1 MGGFSVAVISCKKLS
16 FTYPKNEYPA
26 LENVSFSIE
35 EGEFCLVMGKSA
47 AGKST
52 LLKLLKK
59 EIAPFGKIS
68 GELVINKTVGFVSQN
83 VDESIVCDKV
93 RSELSFGL
101 SNMGMTRDEIELL
114 VAETAS
120 YFHIENK
127 LDSDISA
134 LSGGEKQMVN
144 LAAVMIMKPD
154 ILVLDEPVS
163 QLDPVSAERFIFMIK
178 QLHRDF
184 STTIVISEHTSE
196 NLFDYADSV
205 MLIDNARL
213 LYKAS
218 GKDMINYLK
227 ENNHDMLRAVPVRL
241 RLYSDAQT
249 ISECRKIART
259 KNIKSIHYPKENC
272 KSAIDVKN
280 IYFAYSKGYD
290 VLSELSLKVFEN
302 KINAVLGPNSSGK
315 STLLKTIAGVQKA
328 YRGKIKKNGTVS
340 MLCQNVFDL
349 FIQEKCSE
357 ETEFGEVTDFL
368 AINDIKDKHPYDLS
382 GGQAQ
387 RLALAK
393 VLNRGADIILLD
405 EPTKGLDPVLKNKLA
420 EILGQLC
427 RQGKTILIVSHDIEF
442 IGEYADYVS
451 FLSDGRIV
459 STVQKGKFFSSLNFY
474 TTAISKITKGIAE
487 NIVSLED
494 FKNSGGME

>member
-1 MGGFSVAVISCKKLS
+1 MAVISCKKLS
-16 FTYPKNEYPA
+16 FTYPKSEYPA
-26 LENVSFSIE
+26 LDNVSFSIE
-35 EGEFCLVMGKSA
+35 EGEFCLVIGKSA

-68 GELVINKTVGFVSQN
+68 GEININKNVGFVSQN

-101 SNMGMTRDEIELL
+101 SNMGMTREEIELL

-120 YFHIENK
+120 YFHIEDK
-127 LDSDISA
+127 LDSNISA

-163 QLDPVSAERFIFMIK
+163 QLDPVSADRFIFMIK

-184 STTIVISEHTSE
+184 STTIIISEHSSE

-205 MLIDNARL
+205 MLIDCSKL
-213 LYKAS
+213 LVKS
-218 GKDMINYLK
+218 TGRDMITYLK
-227 ENNHDMLRAVPVRL
+227 ENNHDMLSAVPIRL
-241 RLYSDAQT
+241 RLYPDAQT
-249 ISECRKIART
+249 IGECRKIAET
-259 KNIKSIHYPKENC
+259 KSLHSISQPKDNC
-272 KSAIDVKN
+272 KAVLEVKN
-280 IYFAYSKGYD
+280 IYFAYSKGCD
-290 VLSELSLKVFEN
+290 VLSGLSLKVYEN
-302 KINAVLGPNSSGK
+302 RINAVLGPNSSGK

-328 YRGKIKKNGTVS
+328 YRGKIKKNGSVS

-349 FIQEKCSE
+349 FTKEKCRE
-357 ETEFGEVTDFL
+357 ETEFGEITDFL
-368 AINDIKDKHPYDLS
+368 SINDIIDKHPYDLS

-393 VLNRGADIILLD
+393 VLNYGADIILLD
-405 EPTKGLDPVLKNKLA
+405 EPTKGLDPVLKTKLA
-420 EILGQLC
+420 EILRQLC

-459 STVQKGKFFSSLNFY
+459 STVSKGRFFSSLNFY
-474 TTAISKITKGIAE
+474 TTTISKITKGFAE

-494 FKNSGGME
+494 FKNSGGLE